1 MLHMTARRL
10 SLILALG
17 VALGACG
24 APAAPAAPTQAV
36 SPLVAAT
43 STVPPEPTV
52 EAVDGAGKTI
62 RLAGPA
68 QRIVSLAPSNTEL
81 LFAIGAGAQMVGRD
95 EFSDYP
101 EAAKALPAIATGMGK
116 LNTEAVVALEP
127 DLILAAEITPP
138 DQVETLRGLGFTV
151 FVVINPDDFEGLYGN
166 VLSLGTLTGR
176 GSAAQGL
183 ADELRDRVTAV
194 GQKLSSAT
202 TSPRVFYELDGTDPT
217 KPWTSGP
224 GTFLDLLIRAAGGTN
239 VGAVLSSQFA
249 QISSE
254 ELVRQDPQVILLGD
268 TAYGTTIEGV
278 SARAGWATMTA
289 IKRKAVF
296 PFDDNLVSRPGPR
309 MVDGLEQLARLIHPE
324 LFAQQ
329 AEY

>member
-176 GSAAQGL
+176 SSAAQGL

>member
-1 MLHMTARRL
+1 MLHIAVRRI
-10 SLILALG
+10 SLVLALG
-17 VALGACG
+17 LALGACG
-24 APAAPAAPTQAV
+24 APATPAAP
-36 SPLVAAT
+36 P
-43 STVPPEPTV
+43 PPEPPAPPASPTLPPLPTV
-52 EAVDGAGKTI
+52 EAVDGAGQTV

-81 LFAIGAGAQMVGRD
+81 LFAVGAGAQIVGRD

-138 DQVETLRGLGFTV
+138 DQVETLRGLGLTV
-151 FVVINPDDFEGLYGN
+151 FVVINPDDFEELYGN

-176 GSAAQGL
+176 GTEAQGL

-194 GQKLSSAT
+194 GQTLTSAT

-278 SARAGWATMTA
+278 SARAGWGSMTA
-289 IKRKAVF
+289 IRQNAVY

-324 LFAQQ
+324 LFGQQ
-329 AEY
+329 SEY

>member
-1 MLHMTARRL
+1 MLHITIRRV
-10 SLILALG
+10 SLV
-17 VALGACG
+17 VALGLALSACG
-24 APAAPAAPTQAV
+24 APATPAASTQAT
-36 SPLVAAT
+36 PPVAP
-43 STVPPEPTV
+43 STPTLPPAPTV
-52 EAVDGAGKTI
+52 EAVDGAGQTI

-68 QRIVSLAPSNTEL
+68 QRIVSLAPSNTEI
-81 LFAIGAGAQMVGRD
+81 LFAIDAGGQMVGRD

-101 EAAKALPAIATGMGK
+101 EAAKELPSIATGMGK

-127 DLILAAEITPP
+127 DLILAAEITAP
-138 DQVETLRGLGFTV
+138 DQVETLRGLGLTV
-151 FVVINPDDFEGLYGN
+151 FVVTNPKDFEGLYSN
-166 VLSLGTLTGR
+166 VQALGTLCGR
-176 GSAAQGL
+176 DVEAKGL

-194 GQKLSSAT
+194 GQKLSAAT

-268 TAYGTTIEGV
+268 TAYGTTVEGV
-278 SARAGWATMTA
+278 SARAGWGTMTA
-289 IKRKAVF
+289 IKQKSVH

-324 LFAQQ
+324 LFAQ
-329 AEY
+329 

>member
-1 MLHMTARRL
+1 MLHIIVRRV
-10 SLILALG
+10 SLVVALG
-17 VALGACG
+17 FTLGACG
-24 APAAPAAPTQAV
+24 APPAPAGPTQAV
-36 SPLVAAT
+36 YPLAAAT
-43 STVPPEPTV
+43 STVPPQPTV
-52 EAVDGAGKTI
+52 EAVDGAGQTI
-62 RLAGPA
+62 RLARPA

-127 DLILAAEITPP
+127 DLILAAEITSP

-176 GSAAQGL
+176 GTQAQGL

>member
-1 MLHMTARRL
+1 MLLITARRL
-10 SLILALG
+10 SLVLALG

-24 APAAPAAPTQAV
+24 APATPAGPTQAA
-36 SPLVAAT
+36 SLVAAT
-43 STVPPEPTV
+43 TPTLPLVATV
-52 EAVDGAGKTI
+52 EAVDGAGQTI

-81 LFAIGAGAQMVGRD
+81 LFAVGAGAQMVGRD

-101 EAAKALPAIATGMGK
+101 EAAKSLPAIATGMGK

-151 FVVINPDDFEGLYGN
+151 FVVINPKDFEGLYAN
-166 VLSLGTLTGR
+166 IQAVGTLTGR
-176 GSAAQGL
+176 GTQARGL

-194 GQKLSSAT
+194 GQKLSAAT

-268 TAYGTTIEGV
+268 TAYGTTVEGV
-278 SARAGWATMTA
+278 SARAGWGTMTA
-289 IKRKAVF
+289 IKLKAVY

-309 MVDGLEQLARLIHPE
+309 MVEGLEQLARLIHPE